1 MQPLPTPQENERMT
15 IRCPKCNRFMA
26 EVGDYGRVVCR
37 DCGIEVTVKARVKT
51 V

>member
-1 MQPLPTPQENERMT
+1 MT

-26 EVGDYGRVVCR
+26 EVSGYGRVVCR
-37 DCGIEVTVKARVKT
+37 DCAIEITVQEKRVRT